1 MIRLSLSQIQSS
13 IGQDFLGIGTSQRR
27 YSAFS
32 RRKNEVVFFL
42 LENGRYRPNKQ
53 ISKEK
58 K

>member
-27 YSAFS
+27 NSAFS
-32 RRKNEVVFFL
+32 QRKNEVGFFL
-42 LENGRYRPNKQ
+42 LVNGRYRPNKQ